1 MPRIFLP
8 QFAIIIVYAGP
19 VSGGCPAPEHECDR
33 LVAHPNS
40 KNKIGNG
47 VKWDDLEPVAAIRA
61 CNDAVSQFSNEL
73 RFIYQLGRAYSKKK
87 DDTNAIKWYTRAA
100 ELGDAH
106 AQYLLGRMYR
116 KGEGVPQ
123 DYKTAF
129 KWYKL
134 SAEQG
139 NVC

>member
-1 MPRIFLP
+1 MMRFHNSQMNYALFISWVGHTPR
-8 QFAIIIVYAGP
+8 
-19 VSGGCPAPEHECDR
+19 S
-33 LVAHPNS
+33 
-40 KNKIGNG
+40 
-47 VKWDDLEPVAAIRA
+47 
-61 CNDAVSQFSNEL
+61 
-73 RFIYQLGRAYSKKK
+73 K